1 MSCSNKIRNFLDSVR
16 DSPRGEDLV
25 AAIFFAQIVE
35 GLSASACKGRSPAK
49 TVRNELRYRPGFAR
63 NLGGCLALRE
73 SLFDH
78 HIGAQVLP
86 RWRITR
92 IKASPAVELE
102 VGACELLHI

>member
-25 AAIFFAQIVE
+25 VAIFFAQIVE

-49 TVRNELRYRPGFAR
+49 TVRNELRYRPGFTR

-78 HIGAQVLP
+78 HIGAQVE
-86 RWRITR
+86 R
-92 IKASPAVELE
+92 
-102 VGACELLHI
+102 